1 MPRYEVYATRWD
13 DPHVVDE
20 LIPAKGLE
28 FSMPL
33 SEHGECSFTASV
45 EPGWSS
51 WRSSLTKDVS
61 GVMVTRDGQP
71 VWSGWLVED
80 RESGPREFSF
90 RAIEWGF
97 FFTAV
102 PAVPRVYSQDNDC
115 AIFRDLINR
124 AQAIDGQDVAV
135 NTGTAT
141 GATLSDRTINPW
153 DDTTVE
159 REFRSVGEAAGGP
172 EWYFGVTGSMD
183 NPVRQLVLGDR
194 LGNLPDADD
203 LTVLEFVEDTDPVV
217 GPTGIPV
224 VGLLGDLF
232 PGTPLAVPTRRAG
245 GNVIAKVRTRQ
256 SDSTTVAVAANTEA
270 ENAQKRKT
278 ATSGLLSAGWPRL
291 TRVQSY
297 DDVVIPATL
306 QRHADADLAK
316 AEGLATGYSLVTLDD
331 DPDWT
336 QCPRGSSVM
345 VSIDTDV
352 YAGPRPLE
360 FTTRLLN
367 LTVRVPETGRAQ
379 VQWDTATVQET
390 I

>member
-33 SEHGECSFTASV
+33 SEHGECSFTATV

-61 GVMVTRDGQP
+61 GILVTRDGQP

-80 RESGPREFSF
+80 RESGPRSFTF

-97 FFTAV
+97 FFAAV
-102 PAVPRVYSQDNDC
+102 PAIPDTYTDANDC
-115 AIFRDLINR
+115 LIFRDLIDQ
-124 AQAIDGQDVAV
+124 AQAIEGQDVAV
-135 NTGTAT
+135 VTGSAL
-141 GATLSDRTINPW
+141 GAAKSDRKISAW

-159 REFRSVGEAAGGP
+159 REFRSVAEAEGGP
-172 EWYFGVTGSMD
+172 EWYFGTTGTMEQ
-183 NPVRQLVLGDR
+183 PVRQLYLGDR
-194 LGNLPDADD
+194 LGNAEPT
-203 LTVLEFVEDTDPVV
+203 TVLEFVEDTAPAA
-217 GPTGIPV
+217 GPGGIPV

-232 PGTPLAVPTRRAG
+232 PGSMPVVPTRRAG
-245 GNVIAKVRTRQ
+245 GNVIAKARTRQ
-256 SDSTTVAVAANTEA
+256 GDSATVAVAVNGEA

-278 ATSGLLSAGWPRL
+278 ATSALLAAGWPRM
-291 TRVQSY
+291 TRTKTYS
-297 DDVVIPATL
+297 DVTVPATL
-306 QRHADADLAK
+306 QRHANADLAK
-316 AEGLATGYSLVTLDD
+316 AEGITTGYSLVTLDD

-336 QCPRGSSVM
+336 QCPRGSSVI
-345 VSIDTDV
+345 VSIDSDI
-352 YAGPRPLE
+352 YAGPRPLQ
-360 FTTRLLN
+360 FASRLLN
-367 LTVRVPETGRAQ
+367 LTVRVADTGSAQ

-390 I
+390 T